1 MLEGRY
7 RQLTELGAFQL
18 GAYVTHSSRIGL
30 DPLAS
35 SAPDRNEGIR
45 AYLEGS
51 GKFQL
56 DPQWSITAS
65 GRYVTDRTFL
75 RRYDISRDD
84 RLRSVVNAERIG
96 EDSYISIAGWAFQ
109 GLRMTDVAG
118 DRKSTRLTP

>member
-75 RRYDISRDD
+75 RRYDISRDV
-84 RLRSVVNAERIG
+84 RLRAEERRGG
-96 EDSYISIAGWAFQ
+96 EECVRTGRVRWWRWNEKKKI
-109 GLRMTDVAG
+109 
-118 DRKSTRLTP
+118 